1 MKLYL
6 LSCET
11 IQQQASSI
19 LPHLPQQRR
28 TDYARSQSSLTLG
41 AGLLLSGV
49 LGVKRDEDL
58 RFGPQGK
65 PFLTTKS
72 AEFSLS
78 HTRDRVLLGV
88 SDRPIGV
95 DIEHRERRISVAVQ
109 NRICLSQEKGL
120 DALSV
125 FTRKECAMK
134 LTGLGFSLPL
144 SQIDTTVP
152 FLWEGVAYHF
162 FTTELERYC
171 ISVLTAEESLPEI
184 QLLTPEEL
192 L

>member
-6 LSCET
+6 LSCEN
-11 IQQQASSI
+11 IQQQASRI
-19 LPHLPQQRR
+19 LPRLPQQRR
-28 TDYARSQSSLTLG
+28 TDYARSKSSLTLG

-58 RFGPQGK
+58 WFGPQGK
-65 PFLTTKS
+65 PFLS
-72 AEFSLS
+72 RNEPEFSLS

-88 SDRPIGV
+88 SNRPIGV
-95 DIEHRERRISVAVQ
+95 DIEHRERRISVAVH
-109 NRICLSQEKGL
+109 NRICLPQEKGL

-144 SQIDTTVP
+144 SEIDTTIP

>member
-6 LSCET
+6 LSCQN
-11 IQQQASSI
+11 IHQHAKRI
-19 LPHLPQQRR
+19 LPLLPEQRR
-28 TDYARSQSSLTLG
+28 LAYERTGSPLSLG
-41 AGLLLSGV
+41 AGLLLASV
-49 LGVKRDEDL
+49 LKVHSDDDL
-58 RFGPQGK
+58 RYGPQGK
-65 PFLTTKS
+65 PFLS
-72 AEFSLS
+72 RNEPEFSLS

-109 NRICLSQEKGL
+109 NRICLPQEKGL

-144 SQIDTTVP
+144 SEIDTTVP

-171 ISVLTAEESLPEI
+171 ISALTAEDFLPEI